1 MYWFYL
7 ACAIMVIEWYA
18 AWREWTMLNRV
29 VKPAALLALNV
40 WFWSLG
46 QGEGPLFWFGIG
58 LIFSLLGD
66 ILLLSH
72 SLFLEGLTA
81 FLLGHI
87 FYIVSFNPTPPPLH
101 WVSLLLIAGIGAGGF
116 FIVRTIRR
124 GLLRR
129 ASGRKLRLAVV
140 LYGSVISLMLLST
153 LFTLLRPEWPPRSAL
168 LACVGGA
175 LFVFSDSLLAFDR
188 FVQRLPHGRFWVMLT
203 YHLGQIG
210 LSSAMLVQA
219 GILKLSAGG

>member
-1 MYWFYL
+1 MKQRCLPWLEYG
-7 ACAIMVIEWYA
+7 
-18 AWREWTMLNRV
+18 
-29 VKPAALLALNV
+29 LLALIAARPSLD
-40 WFWSLG
+40 WFTDWAA
-46 QGEGPLFWFGIG
+46 GPLR
-58 LIFSLLGD
+58 
-66 ILLLSH
+66 
-72 SLFLEGLTA
+72 
-81 FLLGHI
+81 
-87 FYIVSFNPTPPPLH
+87 FNPAAGA
-101 WVSLLLIAGIGAGGF
+101 SLLLIAGIGAGGF